1 MAAVFTTLVVG
12 IAPTTAVVI
21 IGKESR
27 SDSRNPF
34 STLEPK
40 AKMRIIIAVAVSG
53 SFAGC
58 IR

>member
-27 SDSRNPF
+27 SGSRNPF
-34 STLEPK
+34 STLESRK
-40 AKMRIIIAVAVSG
+40 QK
-53 SFAGC
+53 
-58 IR
+58 